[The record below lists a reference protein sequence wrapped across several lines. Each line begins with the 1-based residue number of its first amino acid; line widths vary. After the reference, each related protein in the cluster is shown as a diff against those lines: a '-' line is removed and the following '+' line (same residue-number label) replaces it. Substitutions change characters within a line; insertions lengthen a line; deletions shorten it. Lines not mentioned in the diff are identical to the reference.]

1 MYESSYMDSFARGTL
16 NDKNR
21 YWQKEIST
29 VDSQTGAESI
39 AELNNQTMQSPGQ
52 WAFAMRWDSWGLM
65 RLCKLVSATLGVK
78 VH

>member
-52 WAFAMRWDSWGLM
+52 
-65 RLCKLVSATLGVK
+65 
-78 VH
+78 